1 MILNLTLLERSQ
13 RSMGRFVNPDS
24 SAFQVALNSRIYVD
38 KTGLIEYTNSVLDTT
53 NAYICNSRP
62 RRFGKSYAAN
72 MLAAYYSK
80 GADSRKMFSGL
91 KISRDADF
99 KKHLNKYD
107 VIHIDIQWFLA
118 NCDNADKVVH
128 FITKSVLDELRDIYP
143 EFLPQEVVKL
153 SDALSRVKERTGQKF
168 VIIIDEWDAIIR
180 DGAITEN
187 VQDEYLNFLRG
198 MFKGVEPT
206 KYIQLAYLTGILP
219 IKKEKTQSAVN
230 NLDEFTMLQADEL
243 APYIGFTEDE
253 VQELCEKYNRDFDKV
268 KKWYDGYLLNGY
280 QVYNPKAVV
289 SIMTKGRFRSYW
301 SETGSYEVVVP
312 LICMNYDGLKN
323 AIIEMLSGS
332 DVRVDTAT
340 FKNDPAKI
348 QNRDDVL
355 TYLIHLGYLGYNED
369 TETAF
374 VPNEEIRQEL
384 ITAVKSSNWDEL
396 LTFQQESRNLLKAT
410 LELNE
415 KQVAAQIDT
424 IHSEFTSI
432 IQYNDEN
439 SLSSTI
445 TIAYLG
451 AMQFYFKPVRELP
464 TGLGFADFVFIPK
477 PEYKNTYP
485 ALVVELKWNK
495 DAETALQQIKN
506 KRYPESI
513 LNYTGDILLVGINY
527 DKTSKEHQCIIEKY
541 KKD

>member
-1 MILNLTLLERSQ
+1 
-13 RSMGRFVNPDS
+13 MGRFVNPDS

-80 GADSRKMFSGL
+80 GADAEQMFSGL
-91 KISRDADF
+91 RISQAPDF

-118 NCDNADKVVH
+118 NCEDANTVVP
-128 FITKSVLDELRDIYP
+128 FIANSVLDELRALYP
-143 EFLPQEVVKL
+143 EVLSQEPGSLP
-153 SDALSRVKERTGQKF
+153 DALSRVKDRTGQKF
-168 VIIIDEWDAIIR
+168 VVIIDEWDAIIR
-180 DGAITEN
+180 DGAITET

-219 IKKEKTQSAVN
+219 IKKEKAQSAVN

-253 VQELCEKYNRDFDKV
+253 VKALCEQYHRDFDKV

-289 SIMTKGRFRSYW
+289 SVMTKGKFRSYW

-332 DVRVDTAT
+332 AVNVNTAT
-340 FKNDPAKI
+340 FKNDPARI

-355 TYLIHLGYLGYNED
+355 TYLIHLGYLGYDEEN
-369 TETAF
+369 ETAF

-384 ITAVKSSNWDEL
+384 ITAVRSSNWDEL
-396 LTFQQESRNLLKAT
+396 IAFQQKSRKLLAAT
-410 LELNE
+410 LAMDE
-415 KQVAAQIDT
+415 KQVAAEIDK
-424 IHSEFTSI
+424 IHSEYTSAI
-432 IQYNDEN
+432 RYNDEN

-445 TIAYLG
+445 AIAYLG
-451 AMQFYFKPVRELP
+451 AMQYYFKPIRELP
-464 TGLGFADFVFIPK
+464 TGRGFADFVFIPK
-477 PEYKNTYP
+477 PEYKSTYP
-485 ALVVELKWNK
+485 ALVVELKWNQNTT
-495 DAETALQQIKN
+495 TALQQIKD
-506 KRYPESI
+506 KKYPESI
-513 LNYTGDILLVGINY
+513 LDYTGEILLVGINY
-527 DKTSKEHQCIIEKY
+527 DKTSKEHQCRIEKY
-541 KKD
+541 KKE

>member
-1 MILNLTLLERSQ
+1 
-13 RSMGRFVNPDS
+13 MGRFVNPDS

-80 GADSRKMFSGL
+80 GADAKQMFSGL
-91 KISRDADF
+91 RISQAPDF

-118 NCDNADKVVH
+118 NCEDANTVVP
-128 FITKSVLDELRDIYP
+128 FIANSVLDELRALYP
-143 EFLPQEVVKL
+143 EVLSQEPGSLP
-153 SDALSRVKERTGQKF
+153 DALSRVKDQTGQKF
-168 VIIIDEWDAIIR
+168 VVIIDEWDAIIR
-180 DGAITEN
+180 DGAITET

-219 IKKEKTQSAVN
+219 IKKEKAQSAVN

-253 VQELCEKYNRDFDKV
+253 VKSLCEQYHRDFDKV

-289 SIMTKGRFRSYW
+289 SVMTKGKFRSYW

-332 DVRVDTAT
+332 AVNVNTAT
-340 FKNDPAKI
+340 FKNDPARI

-355 TYLIHLGYLGYNED
+355 TYLIHLGYLGYDEEN
-369 TETAF
+369 ETAF

-384 ITAVKSSNWDEL
+384 ITAVRSSNWDEL
-396 LTFQQESRNLLKAT
+396 IAFQQESRKLLEAT
-410 LELNE
+410 LAMDE
-415 KQVAAQIDT
+415 KQVAAEIDK
-424 IHSEFTSI
+424 IHSEYTSAI
-432 IQYNDEN
+432 RYNDEN

-451 AMQFYFKPVRELP
+451 AMQYYFKPVRELP
-464 TGLGFADFVFIPK
+464 TGRGFADFVFIPK
-477 PEYKNTYP
+477 PEYKSTYP
-485 ALVVELKWNK
+485 ALVVELKWNQ
-495 DAETALQQIKN
+495 DTTTALQQIKD
-506 KRYPESI
+506 KKYPESI
-513 LNYTGDILLVGINY
+513 LDYTGEILLVGINY
-527 DKTSKEHQCIIEKY
+527 DKTSKEHQCRIEKY
-541 KKD
+541 EKA

>member
-1 MILNLTLLERSQ
+1 
-13 RSMGRFVNPDS
+13 MGRFVNPDS

-80 GADSRKMFSGL
+80 GADAEQMFSGL
-91 KISRDADF
+91 RISQAPDF

-118 NCDNADKVVH
+118 NCEDANTVVP
-128 FITKSVLDELRDIYP
+128 FIANSVLDELRALYP
-143 EFLPQEVVKL
+143 EVLSQEPGSLP
-153 SDALSRVKERTGQKF
+153 DALSRVKDRTGQKF
-168 VIIIDEWDAIIR
+168 VVIIDEWDAIIR
-180 DGAITEN
+180 DGAITET

-219 IKKEKTQSAVN
+219 IKKEKAQSAVN

-253 VQELCEKYNRDFDKV
+253 VKALCEQYHRDFDKV

-289 SIMTKGRFRSYW
+289 SVMTKGKFRSYW

-332 DVRVDTAT
+332 AVNVNTAT
-340 FKNDPAKI
+340 FKNDPARI

-355 TYLIHLGYLGYNED
+355 TYLIHLGYLGYDEEN
-369 TETAF
+369 ETAF

-384 ITAVKSSNWDEL
+384 ITAVRSSNWDEL
-396 LTFQQESRNLLKAT
+396 IAFQQKSRKLLAAT
-410 LELNE
+410 LAMDE
-415 KQVAAQIDT
+415 KQVAAEIDK
-424 IHSEFTSI
+424 IHSEYTSAI
-432 IQYNDEN
+432 RYNDEN

-445 TIAYLG
+445 AIAYLG
-451 AMQFYFKPVRELP
+451 AMQYYFKPVREFP
-464 TGLGFADFVFIPK
+464 TGRGFADFVFIPK
-477 PEYKNTYP
+477 PEYKSTYP
-485 ALVVELKWNK
+485 ALVVELKWNQ
-495 DAETALQQIKN
+495 DTTTALQQIKD
-506 KRYPESI
+506 KKYPESI
-513 LNYTGDILLVGINY
+513 LDYTGEILLVGINY
-527 DKTSKEHQCIIEKY
+527 DKTSKEHQCRIEKY
-541 KKD
+541 KKE